1 MNVAKLAIRCILLF
15 LALAASVAPLMF
27 PTAAARMDTDS
38 AWMTQNYGPALD
50 ALMPIR
56 ERVGMHVSYRS
67 HHDLYMN
74 VIEYSFVV
82 GYDRNPEGL
91 GLQRDLSAHVKM
103 ADAISIFD
111 QMLKLHTDN
120 PREEASSIQQ
130 KVRLKVWDLTERMCP
145 AIKTQFR
152 EFQAVRFGPP
162 RFDVVVVDPLIREFA
177 IQTGAGDMYLSLVDD
192 RDPLV
197 AWGLRTRQ
205 ALEMCE
211 AEEDRSSE
219 RDR

>member
-1 MNVAKLAIRCILLF
+1 MSVAKLAINCILLF
-15 LALAASVAPLMF
+15 LALAASVAPLMLT
-27 PTAAARMDTDS
+27 TAAARIDTDS
-38 AWMTQNYGPALD
+38 SWMIQNYGPALD
-50 ALMPIR
+50 ALMPVR

-74 VIEYSFVV
+74 VIEYSFVL

-120 PREEASSIQQ
+120 PQEEASSIQQ
-130 KVRLKVWDLTERMCP
+130 KVRLKAWDLTERTCP

-162 RFDVVVVDPLIREFA
+162 RFDVVIVDPLIREFT

-197 AWGLRTRQ
+197 AWGLQTRR

-211 AEEDRSSE
+211 AEKDGPSSGK
-219 RDR
+219 R